1 MPLLLLLV
9 LFVSVSVLVGLLTWR
24 YPRVTT
30 PTPNST
36 IEAARDVGESVR
48 RHPRLRAFLAAR
60 LNPETATGL
69 ALSLAMIAVIAG
81 GVVFA
86 VLAYLIRTNAH
97 LLGIDNGVA
106 KWGNRHATATSTH
119 VLNDVTQL
127 GSIYVVVGLC
137 VVLAVAE
144 TLRQRSVWVPLF
156 IVSVIGGEEILT
168 LSVKSLADRVR
179 PAFNPA
185 AATLGPSF
193 PSGHSATAT
202 AFYATAALLIGRWR
216 PRSVRAVITG
226 LAAGIAVGVA
236 ATRVLLDL
244 HWLTDVVAGL
254 SLGWAWF
261 AVCAIAFGGRILR
274 FGSAAETAAR
284 VAEGTASPASGEAER
299 EKDASRLAVTRR
311 APTPLSRGDHSNASQ
326 TVIRQAG
333 RTRRREGRTRR

>member
-9 LFVSVSVLVGLLTWR
+9 LFVSVGVLVGLLTWR

-60 LNPETATGL
+60 LDPETATGL
-69 ALSLAMIAVIAG
+69 ALSVAMIAAIAG

-106 KWGNRHATATSTH
+106 KWGDRHATATSTH
-119 VLNDVTQL
+119 VLKDFAQL

-156 IVSVIGGEEILT
+156 IVSVMGGEEILT
-168 LSVKSLADRVR
+168 LSVKHLADRVR

-193 PSGHSATAT
+193 PSGHTATAA
-202 AFYATAALLIGRWR
+202 AFYATAALLVGRWR
-216 PRSVRAVITG
+216 PRGVRAVITG

-274 FGSAAETAAR
+274 FGAAAETAAR
-284 VAEGTASPASGEAER
+284 AAQRS
-299 EKDASRLAVTRR
+299 ASRTSQGADAVVTR
-311 APTPLSRGDHSNASQ
+311 
-326 TVIRQAG
+326 
-333 RTRRREGRTRR
+333 

>member
-1 MPLLLLLV
+1 VALVPLLLLLALV
-9 LFVSVSVLVGLLTWR
+9 LTVSLVVGLVSWR

-30 PTPNST
+30 PGPSST
-36 IEAARDVGESVR
+36 IEAAREVGKQVR
-48 RHPRLRAFLAAR
+48 RHPRLRAILAAR
-60 LNPETATGL
+60 LNPEEATGL
-69 ALSLAMIAVIAG
+69 ALTVAMVAVVAG

-86 VLAYLIRTNAH
+86 VLAYLIRSNSH

-119 VLNDVTQL
+119 VLNDLTQL
-127 GSIYVVVGLC
+127 GSVYVIVGLC

-144 TLRQRSVWVPLF
+144 TLRQRTVWVSLF
-156 IVSVIGGEEILT
+156 IVSVMGGEEILT
-168 LSVKSLADRVR
+168 LSVKQLAGRVR
-179 PAFNPA
+179 PTFNPA

-193 PSGHSATAT
+193 PSGHSATAA

-216 PRSVRAVITG
+216 PRPARAVITG
-226 LAAGIAVGVA
+226 VAAGIAVGVA

-274 FGSAAETAAR
+274 FGAAAESAAR
-284 VAEGTASPASGEAER
+284 VARNPGR
-299 EKDASRLAVTRR
+299 VDAV
-311 APTPLSRGDHSNASQ
+311 DHRYEHSSALQ
-326 TVIRQAG
+326 TFSRQAG
-333 RTRRREGRTRR
+333 RTRG

>member
-1 MPLLLLLV
+1 MPLLLLTALFLTVGTAVALV
-9 LFVSVSVLVGLLTWR
+9 TWR

-30 PTPNST
+30 PTIQT
-36 IEAARDVGESVR
+36 AGEVGRTVR

-60 LNPETATGL
+60 FNPEAATGL
-69 ALSLAMIAVIAG
+69 ALSVAMIVAIGG
-81 GVVFA
+81 GVVTA
-86 VLAYLIRTNAH
+86 VLAYLIRTNAQ

-119 VLNDVTQL
+119 VLDDLTQL

-137 VVLAVAE
+137 VVLALTE
-144 TLRQRSVWVPLF
+144 SFRQRTVWVPLF
-156 IVSVIGGEEILT
+156 LIAVIGGEEILT
-168 LSVKSLADRVR
+168 TSVKQLADRVR

-193 PSGHSATAT
+193 PSGHSATAA

-216 PRSVRAVITG
+216 PRRTRAALAG

-236 ATRVLLDL
+236 ATRVLLDV
-244 HWLTDVVAGL
+244 HWVTDVIAGL

-274 FGSAAETAAR
+274 FGAAAEAAGR
-284 VAEGTASPASGEAER
+284 VAEETPPPRSE
-299 EKDASRLAVTRR
+299 ASRRRRIVSAR
-311 APTPLSRGDHSNASQ
+311 APGSSR
-326 TVIRQAG
+326 
-333 RTRRREGRTRR
+333 